1 MKPMTPNRPY
11 LLQAYYDWLK
21 DNDLTP
27 HVVVDA
33 YVPGTQVPQQYVKD
47 GQIVLNITS
56 TAVGNLQIGHD
67 FIEFN
72 ARFGGVPQQVV
83 LPMAAIVAIYARENG
98 AGTVFDMEDAYQ
110 VDAESEAAGL
120 SVVKPEKA
128 TLTDT
133 KSALSSVES
142 SFSETPA
149 VDSSSDKTSPD
160 PEPKRRGHLTLVK

>member
-1 MKPMTPNRPY
+1 MKAMTPNRPY
-11 LLQAYYDWLK
+11 LLQAYYDWLM

-47 GQIVLNITS
+47 GQIVLNIAS

-83 LPMAAIVAIYARENG
+83 LPMAANVAIYARENG
-98 AGTVFDMEDAYQ
+98 PGTVFEAEEAYQ
-110 VDAESEAAGL
+110 DAIASSDTSSL
-120 SVVKPEKA
+120 SVVDE
-128 TLTDT
+128 
-133 KSALSSVES
+133 
-142 SFSETPA
+142 A
-149 VDSSSDKTSPD
+149 VDKQDS
-160 PEPKRRGHLTLVK
+160 EPTQASEEKPVKRGHLTLVK

>member
-11 LLQAYYDWLK
+11 LLQAYYDWLM

-56 TAVGNLQIGHD
+56 TAVSNLQIGHD

-98 AGTVFDMEDAYQ
+98 AGTVFDMEDAYKL
-110 VDAESEAAGL
+110 DGESAEAGL
-120 SVVKPEKA
+120 SVVKPEEA
-128 TLTDT
+128 SVAGL
-133 KSALSSVES
+133 KSPLSSVES
-142 SFSETPA
+142 SPSETPKFE
-149 VDSSSDKTSPD
+149 SSADKKSSD